1 AARADNEPTAT
12 EGGDPSGT
20 YKRWFGRASWRAGWW
35 RGASLVRTSYWLRM
49 PMRDARRLVAA
60 RATQVQR
67 MDASMQLLRGLPW
80 SVGSNARAGM
90 AESAGAP
97 PFS

>member
-1 AARADNEPTAT
+1 
-12 EGGDPSGT
+12 
-20 YKRWFGRASWRAGWW
+20 
-35 RGASLVRTSYWLRM
+35 
-49 PMRDARRLVAA
+49 MRDARRLVAA